1 MAFLGIVESK
11 TNIMKNIFT
20 LLTVSIFI
28 CSCSTN
34 ESKIEDLISDY
45 MFKNLN
51 DFDSYESIELKV
63 DSCYTSIYTDSFIVK
78 RANNVYTFAKQ
89 SKELRKEERIHHNYI
104 INNAKYITLD
114 GVFEKYMASSEASQ
128 KLWSMINENIKIIEN
143 ENEIIKVKANEF
155 VPKLNG
161 WQATHRFRCKNAG
174 GTYTINNYMFYFDS
188 DITKITSFTNLDD
201 NKNYEI
207 IKIIDAAIEGNGR
220 KIIDAALEDAR
231 E

>member
-1 MAFLGIVESK
+1 
-11 TNIMKNIFT
+11 
-20 LLTVSIFI
+20 
-28 CSCSTN
+28 
-34 ESKIEDLISDY
+34 
-45 MFKNLN
+45 
-51 DFDSYESIELKV
+51 
-63 DSCYTSIYTDSFIVK
+63 
-78 RANNVYTFAKQ
+78 
-89 SKELRKEERIHHNYI
+89 
-104 INNAKYITLD
+104 
-114 GVFEKYMASSEASQ
+114 MASSEASQ